1 MFEELFSPGRKHT
14 QDEANRLELTRV
26 DVADGDPGRGP
37 IDLESGTVVVRLPD
51 HAPEAAPDHAPES
64 VPEPAPEAVPDP
76 APEPAPDPE
85 PVQSPESASSP
96 GPASPGPMS
105 PEAPESGRPPT

>member
-1 MFEELFSPGRKHT
+1 VFNMFEELFSPGRKHT

-37 IDLESGTVVVRLPD
+37 IDLESGKVVVRL
-51 HAPEAAPDHAPES
+51 AEVEADAS
-64 VPEPAPEAVPDP
+64 TEADSSGD
-76 APEPAPDPE
+76 A
-85 PVQSPESASSP
+85 SATT
-96 GPASPGPMS
+96 